1 MLCDNLRLGDT
12 GGIRTFMKS
21 NFYDLWHKIDK
32 YADYKTNVFDKNSD
46 PSLEKPHKTLIKQE
60 MYLRILYALEKKK
73 NESNN
78 DLTDAQFLQCL
89 SEDDNYLHLFFPDEL
104 KYMKNINRI
113 GGKSRH
119 HRHPSKSLKKKRRT
133 LRKRA

>member
-12 GGIRTFMKS
+12 GGIRNLMKS

-89 SEDDNYLHLFFPDEL
+89 SEDDNYLHLFFPRGIEIYE
-104 KYMKNINRI
+104 KY
-113 GGKSRH
+113 
-119 HRHPSKSLKKKRRT
+119 
-133 LRKRA
+133 